1 MAWDVS
7 RRFQVTP
14 LYAPMYYLIFA
25 PVEMDLLSTPQVLE
39 LGIFQM
45 TMSQPGYA
53 TDWPSPQPCF
63 KPISRNGWHLWLGR
77 MRTWGRVPV
86 FHQQSA
92 VRCPSL
98 SLCGMPQSRGTVRK
112 SFIFR
117 RSRCGST
124 LFGTFLGARH
134 GIYLFICVL
143 FPSSFFRTMDC
154 LGTLLRGRSNS
165 PLLLGSFSSLRS
177 MMPGHHGRRIESS
190 YKGGYYR

>member
-7 RRFQVTP
+7 RRFQVTHLYITSSWP
-14 LYAPMYYLIFA
+14 LLRWICFQRRRCLNLA
-25 PVEMDLLSTPQVLE
+25 LSQSPCLSLQLTGQVLSRVSNRFPE
-39 LGIFQM
+39 TDGICDLGACE
-45 TMSQPGYA
+45 P
-53 TDWPSPQPCF
+53 
-63 KPISRNGWHLWLGR
+63 
-77 MRTWGRVPV
+77 TWGRVPV

-112 SFIFR
+112 SFVFL
-117 RSRCGST
+117 RSRC
-124 LFGTFLGARH
+124 ARH

-143 FPSSFFRTMDC
+143 FPSSFFRTLDC
-154 LGTLLRGRSNS
+154 LGTLLRGPSNS

-177 MMPGHHGRRIESS
+177 MMPGHHGGRIQSS